1 MINSQIFRVL
11 VPLGCEMAN
20 AFQFPPFLGWM
31 VLLEKTVLDVSLPPG
46 QSESDKAF
54 VGKAR

>member
-1 MINSQIFRVL
+1 ML

-20 AFQFPPFLGWM
+20 AFQFPLFLGWM

-46 QSESDKAF
+46 QSDSDKAF